1 MRFGRLFGRG
11 RTRKQPSHLLME
23 EHADLAGKAVPPSS
37 SRQYAKRQATKTL
50 QTAML
55 ARRKGAGGI
64 SVMQRSAGG
73 SPQHSRVRPAKYASP
88 EDGAG
93 RQKVMIVLIPILA
106 VALLYLLKN
115 PLSGSTVA
123 KAQDTKQ
130 IPEVA
135 PTKAPDIEIAWEL
148 PPLYQPGGRDPMRL
162 PVPAVVVTVEEPV
175 VAPAQIDLDL
185 VVTGI
190 LHSEDR
196 PAAIIG
202 TAVAHEGEQISGAT
216 VKKIE
221 KNGVEFEM
229 NGRTWKQAVG
239 AGEKR

>member
-1 MRFGRLFGRG
+1 
-11 RTRKQPSHLLME
+11 
-23 EHADLAGKAVPPSS
+23 
-37 SRQYAKRQATKTL
+37 
-50 QTAML
+50 
-55 ARRKGAGGI
+55 
-64 SVMQRSAGG
+64 MQRSAGG
-73 SPQHSRVRPAKYASP
+73 SPQHSRLRPTKYASP
-88 EDGAG
+88 EDGGG
-93 RQKVMIVLIPILA
+93 RQKVMVVLIPILA

-123 KAQDTKQ
+123 KAEDTEQ
-130 IPEVA
+130 IPEVM

-162 PVPAVVVTVEEPV
+162 LAPAVVVTVEEPV
-175 VAPAQIDLDL
+175 AAPAQIELDL
-185 VVTGI
+185 IVTGI

-202 TAVAHEGEQISGAT
+202 TAVVHEGEQISGAT